1 MVYACNRNMERK
13 RTLHPKNKKNK
24 LDEMIKWKTTA
35 AEVVVEGSA
44 GEATVL
50 SLHYKLRLTTRK
62 LNI

>member
-1 MVYACNRNMERK
+1 MERK

-44 GEATVL
+44 GEAMVL